1 VISDDELMGECVR
14 LSGLAALNG
23 NHPVGAVVA
32 LDGEIIGRGEE
43 ATNSKSDITCHAE
56 IEAIRQAVA
65 TLKTADLSNCTLYS
79 THEPCI
85 MCSYVIRFHKVNRVV
100 FNKRSDH
107 LGGFSSSMPLLISTE
122 VPSNWS
128 KPPVVNEYKI

>member
-1 VISDDELMGECVR
+1 MRECVR
-14 LSGLAALNG
+14 ITGLAAANG
-23 NHPVGAVVA
+23 NQPVGAVIA

-43 ATNSKSDITCHAE
+43 ATSSKGDITCHAE

-85 MCSYVIRFHKVNRVV
+85 MCAYVIRFYRVNRVV
-100 FNKRSDH
+100 FKKRSQY
-107 LGGFSSSMPLLISTE
+107 LGGLSSTMPLLTSPD
-122 VPSNWS
+122 VPPHWG